1 MSKARLIL
9 YYQME
14 AYVGDCWIPIPDR
27 TYACPAGLFGRMLTR
42 LKVTPAQRLRKVGAA
57 SNFSAAMREYDKWGP
72 NFFYNGRQDSMV
84 ALR

>member
-1 MSKARLIL
+1 MAKARTIL
-9 YYQME
+9 FYQMD
-14 AYVGDCWIPIPDR
+14 AYVGNRWKPIPDH
-27 TYACPAGLFGRMLTR
+27 TYACASGLFGRMLTR
-42 LKVTPAQRLRKVGAA
+42 LKLTSAQRLRKVGVA